1 MYDKINE
8 SIEVVASFKKSEIFP
23 KFFSWRR
30 KIYKV
35 DKVHFIHTSQ
45 NGKGLLYHF
54 SVTDKVN
61 YFQLIFN
68 PLTLTWTLSTMYN
81 NG

>member
-1 MYDKINE
+1 MYDEINE
-8 SIEVVASFKKSEIFP
+8 QVEVVASFKKNEIFP

-35 DKVHFIHTSQ
+35 DKVHFVHTSN
-45 NGKGLLYHF
+45 NGNGLLYHF
-54 SVTDKVN
+54 SITDNAN

-68 PLTLTWTLSTMYN
+68 PLTLTWTLSTIYN
-81 NG
+81 DG